1 MAYKNFININHTSTS
16 RDYIGRVNNRDKA
29 EVAKLAIKWDYD
41 YWDGSRDT
49 GYGGYKYDGRWK
61 KVASKFISEYN
72 LKPGMKILDVGS
84 GKGFLLKDF
93 KIMCPDLEVYGID
106 ISPYAVKHT
115 EKEVINNCKVGNAI
129 SLPFPNSYFDLVI
142 SINTLHNLYN
152 YELEKALR
160 EIIRVSK
167 QHSFICTESYRSEEE
182 KVNLIYWQLTCRIFN
197 TPEEWLYTFEKVGYD
212 GDYEFIY
219 FE

>member
-1 MAYKNFININHTSTS
+1 MAYKTFINTNHSSTK

-29 EVAKLAIKWDYD
+29 EVANLAVKWGFD

-49 GYGGYKYDGRWK
+49 GYGGYKYDGRWQ
-61 KVASKFISEYN
+61 KVATNMINEYEI
-72 LKPGMKILDVGS
+72 KPGMKILDIGC

-93 KIMCPDLEVYGID
+93 KISCSGTKVFGID
-106 ISPYAVKHT
+106 ISEYAIQNA
-115 EKEVINNCKVGNAI
+115 EKEIINDCVIGNAT
-129 SLPFPNSYFDLVI
+129 SLPYPDNYFDLVI

-152 YELEKALR
+152 FDLDQGLQ
-160 EIIRVSK
+160 EISRVSK
-167 QHSFICTESYRSEEE
+167 KHSFICVESYRNESE
-182 KVNLIYWQLTCRIFN
+182 KVNLLYWQLTCRAFH
-197 TPEEWLYTFEKVGYD
+197 TPEEWLYSFKKNGYK

>member
-1 MAYKNFININHTSTS
+1 MEYKNFINVNHNSTK
-16 RDYIGRVNNRDKA
+16 RDYIGRVNNSDKA
-29 EVAKLAIKWDYD
+29 EVATLALNWDYD

-61 KVASKFISEYN
+61 NVASKMMSSYN
-72 LKPGMKILDVGS
+72 LKPDKKILDVGS

-93 KIMCPDLEVYGID
+93 KLCCPEINVYGID
-106 ISPYAVKHT
+106 ISSYAVQNT
-115 EKEVINNCKVGNAI
+115 EIEVREQCIVGNATD
-129 SLPFPNSYFDLVI
+129 LPYSDNYFDLVV

-152 YELEKALR
+152 YELEKALK
-160 EIIRVSK
+160 EINRVSK
-167 QHSFICTESYRSEEE
+167 KNSFVCVESYRNERE
-182 KVNLIYWQLTCRIFN
+182 KVNLLYWQLTCRIFN
-197 TPEEWLYTFEKVGYD
+197 TPEEWLYCFKKNNYN